1 MPTHR
6 APHWQEYQKVKGGK
20 CSLAGMVVKPTWI
33 FLLGPVGSTC
43 TYVHAKEFDHQLIG
57 GESGIMSLYGK
68 NMINQTLFR
77 YIVIYHDISTTN
89 IHEQPEKPSNSPS
102 DFWSQ
107 VLQMPWRK
115 MPKQLRP
122 CAWRSLF
129 G

>member
-1 MPTHR
+1 M
-6 APHWQEYQKVKGGK
+6 E
-20 CSLAGMVVKPTWI
+20 
-33 FLLGPVGSTC
+33 
-43 TYVHAKEFDHQLIG
+43 
-57 GESGIMSLYGK
+57 K